1 MIAHLHGVLAVKTVE
16 RIVIDVHGVG
26 YQAVVPLSTYY
37 ALPDL
42 QERVTL
48 LTTMYVREDTM
59 RLYGFA
65 TQEEQEVFERLISV
79 SSVGPRLALNMLS
92 SLSAADLCQAIAQ
105 ADTRRLQAIPGVGRK
120 TAERVVL
127 ELQDKMAA
135 LDLTRAGPSQPG
147 VTADEQVL
155 RDVVSALLNLGYR
168 QNEAEKAVR
177 ATCAQQGGSLTL
189 EALLKDA
196 LQALVR
202 YTHCMSRRNFFDGKQ
217 L

>member
-1 MIAHLHGVLAVKTVE
+1 MTMIAHLQGVVVAKTVE
-16 RIVIDVHGVG
+16 RVVVDVQGVG
-26 YQAVVPLSTYY
+26 YQVVVPLSTYY

-48 LTTMYVREDTM
+48 LTTMYIREDAM

-65 TQEEQEVFERLISV
+65 TPDEQEVFERLLSV
-79 SSVGPRLALNMLS
+79 ASVGPRLALNMLS
-92 SLSAADLCQAIAQ
+92 SLSAADLRQAIAQ

-127 ELQDKMAA
+127 ELQDKMAV
-135 LDLTRAGPSQPG
+135 LDLTRAGPSPPG
-147 VTADEQVL
+147 VTADEQVI

-177 ATCAQQGGSLTL
+177 ATRAQQEGSPTL

-202 YTHCMSRRNFFDGKQ
+202 
-217 L
+217 

>member
-1 MIAHLHGVLAVKTVE
+1 MIAHLQGMLAAKTVE
-16 RIVIDVHGVG
+16 RVVVDVHGVG
-26 YQAVVPLSTYY
+26 YQVVVPLSTYY

-42 QERVTL
+42 QEGVML
-48 LTTMYVREDTM
+48 LTTMYVREDTL

-65 TQEEQEVFERLISV
+65 TPEEQEMFELLISV

-92 SLSAADLCQAIAQ
+92 SLAAPDLRQAIAQ
-105 ADTRRLQAIPGVGRK
+105 AETRRLQAIPGVGRK

-135 LDLTRAGPSQPG
+135 LDLTTAGPSPLLA
-147 VTADEQVL
+147 TADEQVT
-155 RDVVSALLNLGYR
+155 RDVISALLNLGYR

-177 ATCAQQGGSLTL
+177 AARAKQNGSLTL

-196 LQALVR
+196 LQALAR
-202 YTHCMSRRNFFDGKQ
+202 
-217 L
+217 